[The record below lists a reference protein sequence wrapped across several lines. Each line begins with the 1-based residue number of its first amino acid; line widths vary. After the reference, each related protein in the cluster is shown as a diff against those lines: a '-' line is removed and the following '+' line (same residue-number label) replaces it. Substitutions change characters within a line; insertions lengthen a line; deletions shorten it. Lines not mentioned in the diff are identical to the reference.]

1 MRCEA
6 EVARE
11 NRENCRAKRGEKVE
25 NVLIWREGG
34 GGGGSAGRYSLHKEV
49 GLGNG

>member
-1 MRCEA
+1 MSCEA

-25 NVLIWREGG
+25 NVLIWRKGG
-34 GGGGSAGRYSLHKEV
+34 GGGWAGRYSLHKEV